1 MYRFSIFVLQLLLL
15 IIALTFI
22 FTNPFIV
29 SLDIGNLK
37 YSFSSNLFAVIFISF
52 IFLLYL
58 VFYLFFRS
66 RLSLGKYFLKNK
78 YNKIEK
84 GYLHFVDAMIA
95 VANKDNK
102 TALKSHKK
110 MVSYLKDDPSL
121 SLLLKSEVLKIEKK
135 FPELNNIYEDMIKS
149 KKTETLGY
157 RGLMEQNL
165 RNQDYHHAFLYGE
178 KLFSINPNIEKL
190 YDTLIFIAAKT
201 KNWNQIILLSD
212 KAFSNKIISKNDL
225 NENKSIGFYEI
236 AKIKFDSDIKDAH
249 KNILKALELKKNFAP
264 FIKLHLEIIVNLN
277 DKKNLKKLIK
287 KYWSLNPSSLLRS
300 IITKTLNEND
310 LTDIKLINEII
321 NDNDL
326 TDIKFINEIIKNNV
340 GEEESKKLLI
350 YFAIKNLKW
359 DIARENVIGMIGS
372 NPSKDI
378 CYFMSDIELGENND
392 KQKSDAWIMRAEN
405 AKLENCWICRIT
417 NQSQEE
423 WSSLSNS
430 GNYNSLVW
438 SSPMMIRQNSN

>member
-1 MYRFSIFVLQLLLL
+1 MYRFSIFVLQFLLL
-15 IIALTFI
+15 IIALTFV

-37 YSFSSNLFAVIFISF
+37 YSFSSNLFAVVFISF

-58 VFYLFFRS
+58 VLYLFFRS

-135 FPELNNIYEDMIKS
+135 FPELNNVYEDMIKS

-157 RGLMEQNL
+157 RGLMEHNL

-201 KNWNQIILLSD
+201 KNWNQIISLSD

-236 AKIKFDSDIKDAH
+236 AKIKYDSDIKDSL
-249 KNILKALELKKNFAP
+249 KNILKAVDMKKNFP
-264 FIKLHLEIIVNLN
+264 PYVKLHLEITAALN
-277 DKKNLKKLIK
+277 DKRNLKKLIK

-300 IITKTLNEND
+300 IIIKTLNDND

-321 NDNDL
+321 
-326 TDIKFINEIIKNNV
+326 KNNA

-359 DIARENVIGMIGS
+359 DIARENIIGMIGS
-372 NPSKDI
+372 SPSRDI

>member
-1 MYRFSIFVLQLLLL
+1 MYRLSIFVLQFLLL
-15 IIALTFI
+15 IIALSFI

-37 YSFSSNLFAVIFISF
+37 YSFSSNLFAIIFISF

-121 SLLLKSEVLKIEKK
+121 SLLLKAEVLKIEKK

-212 KAFSNKIISKNDL
+212 KASSNKIISKNDL

-236 AKIKFDSDIKDAH
+236 AKIKYDSDIKDSL
-249 KNILKALELKKNFAP
+249 KNILKALDLKKNFP
-264 FIKLHLEIIVNLN
+264 PYVKLHLEIIAGLN
-277 DKKNLKKLIK
+277 DKRNLKKLIK

-300 IITKTLNEND
+300 II
-310 LTDIKLINEII
+310 IKIL

-326 TDIKFINEIIKNNV
+326 TDIKFINEIIKNNA

-405 AKLENCWICRIT
+405 AKLENSWICRIT

-423 WSSLSNS
+423 WSSLSES

-438 SSPMMIRQNSN
+438 SSPMMIRQNRN

>member
-1 MYRFSIFVLQLLLL
+1 MYRLSIFVLQFLLL

-37 YSFSSNLFAVIFISF
+37 YSFSSNLFAVVFISF

-102 TALKSHKK
+102 TALKSHNK

-212 KAFSNKIISKNDL
+212 KAFSNKIINKNDL
-225 NENKSIGFYEI
+225 NENKSVGFYEI
-236 AKIKFDSDIKDAH
+236 AKIKYDSDIKDSL
-249 KNILKALELKKNFAP
+249 KNILKALDLKKNFP
-264 FIKLHLEIIVNLN
+264 PYVKLHLEIIAGLN
-277 DKKNLKKLIK
+277 DKRNLKKLIK
-287 KYWSLNPSSLLRS
+287 KYWSSNPSSLLRS
-300 IITKTLNEND
+300 II
-310 LTDIKLINEII
+310 IKIL

-326 TDIKFINEIIKNNV
+326 TNIKFINEIIKNNA

-350 YFAIKNLKW
+350 YFAIKNSNW
-359 DIARENVIGMIGS
+359 DVARKNISGMIGV
-372 NPSKDI
+372 NPSKEI

-405 AKLENCWICRIT
+405 ASIEDTWICRIS
-417 NQSQEE
+417 NQTQDE
-423 WSSLSNS
+423 WSALSNS

-438 SSPMMIRQNSN
+438 TTHKMLRQNNN

>member
-1 MYRFSIFVLQLLLL
+1 MVL
-15 IIALTFI
+15 
-22 FTNPFIV
+22 
-29 SLDIGNLK
+29 
-37 YSFSSNLFAVIFISF
+37 
-52 IFLLYL
+52 
-58 VFYLFFRS
+58 YLFFRS

-121 SLLLKSEVLKIEKK
+121 SLLLKAEVLKIEKK
-135 FPELNNIYEDMIKS
+135 FPELNNVYENMIKS

-212 KAFSNKIISKNDL
+212 KAFSNKLISKNDL
-225 NENKSIGFYEI
+225 NENKSVGFYEI
-236 AKIKFDSDIKDAH
+236 AKIKYDSDIKDSL
-249 KNILKALELKKNFAP
+249 KNILKAVDLKKNFP
-264 FIKLHLEIIVNLN
+264 PYVKLHLEIIVGLN
-277 DKKNLKKLIK
+277 DKRNLKKLIK

-300 IITKTLNEND
+300 II
-310 LTDIKLINEII
+310 IKIL

-326 TDIKFINEIIKNNV
+326 TEIKFINEIINNNSS
-340 GEEESKKLLI
+340 EEESKKLLI

-405 AKLENCWICRIT
+405 AKLENSWICRIT

-423 WSSLSNS
+423 WSSLSDS

>member
-1 MYRFSIFVLQLLLL
+1 MYRLSIFVLQFLIL

-236 AKIKFDSDIKDAH
+236 AKIKFDSDIKDAL
-249 KNILKALELKKNFAP
+249 KNILKAIELKKNFAP
-264 FIKLHLEIIVNLN
+264 YVKLHLEIIVNLN
-277 DKKNLKKLIK
+277 DKRNLKKLIK
-287 KYWSLNPSSLLRS
+287 KYWNLNPSALLRS
-300 IITKTLNEND
+300 IITKVL
-310 LTDIKLINEII
+310 

-326 TDIKFINEIIKNNV
+326 IDIKFINEIIKNNAS
-340 GEEESKKLLI
+340 EEESKKLLI

-359 DIARENVIGMIGS
+359 NIARENIIGMIGS

-405 AKLENCWICRIT
+405 AKLENSWICRIT

-423 WSSLSNS
+423 WSSLSDS

>member
-1 MYRFSIFVLQLLLL
+1 MYRFSIFVLQFLLL

-22 FTNPFIV
+22 FTNPFVV

-37 YSFSSNLFAVIFISF
+37 YSFSSNLFAVVFISF

-58 VFYLFFRS
+58 IFYLFFRS

-135 FPELNNIYEDMIKS
+135 FPELNNVYEDMIKS

-236 AKIKFDSDIKDAH
+236 AKIKFDSDIKDAL
-249 KNILKALELKKNFAP
+249 KNILKAIELKKNFAP
-264 FIKLHLEIIVNLN
+264 YVKLHLEITVDLN
-277 DKKNLKKLIK
+277 DKRNLKKLIK
-287 KYWSLNPSSLLRS
+287 KYWSSNPSSLLRS
-300 IITKTLNEND
+300 II
-310 LTDIKLINEII
+310 IKIL

-326 TDIKFINEIIKNNV
+326 TDIKFINEIIKNNA

-405 AKLENCWICRIT
+405 AKLENSWICRIT

-423 WSSLSNS
+423 WSSLSDS

-438 SSPMMIRQNSN
+438 SSPMMIRQNRN

>member
-1 MYRFSIFVLQLLLL
+1 MYRLSIFVLQFLIL

-37 YSFSSNLFAVIFISF
+37 YSFSSNLFAVVFISF

-135 FPELNNIYEDMIKS
+135 FPELNNVYEDMIKS

-165 RNQDYHHAFLYGE
+165 RNKDYHHAFLYGE

-236 AKIKFDSDIKDAH
+236 AKIKFDSDIKDAL
-249 KNILKALELKKNFAP
+249 KNILKALELKKSFAP
-264 FIKLHLEIIVNLN
+264 YVKLHLEIIVNLN
-277 DKKNLKKLIK
+277 DKRNLKKLIK
-287 KYWSLNPSSLLRS
+287 RYWSLNPSSLLRP
-300 IITKTLNEND
+300 IITKIL
-310 LTDIKLINEII
+310 

-359 DIARENVIGMIGS
+359 DIARENIIGMIGCS
-372 NPSKDI
+372 PSRDI

-405 AKLENCWICRIT
+405 AKLENSWICRIT

-423 WSSLSNS
+423 WSSLSDS

>member
-1 MYRFSIFVLQLLLL
+1 MYRLSIFVLQFLIL

-22 FTNPFIV
+22 FTNPFII

-37 YSFSSNLFAVIFISF
+37 YSFSSNLLSVVFISF

-110 MVSYLKDDPSL
+110 MVSYLKDDQSL
-121 SLLLKSEVLKIEKK
+121 SLLLKAEVLKIEKK
-135 FPELNNIYEDMIKS
+135 FPELNNVYEDMIKS

-201 KNWNQIILLSD
+201 KNWNQIVLLSD
-212 KAFSNKIISKNDL
+212 KAFSHKIISKNDL
-225 NENKSIGFYEI
+225 NENKSVGFYEI
-236 AKIKFDSDIKDAH
+236 AKIKYDSDIKDSL
-249 KNILKALELKKNFAP
+249 KNILKALDLKKNFP
-264 FIKLHLEIIVNLN
+264 PYVKLHLEIIAGLN
-277 DKKNLKKLIK
+277 DKRNLKKLIK

-300 IITKTLNEND
+300 II
-310 LTDIKLINEII
+310 IKIL

-326 TDIKFINEIIKNNV
+326 TEIKFINEIINNNAS
-340 GEEESKKLLI
+340 EEESKKLLI
-350 YFAIKNLKW
+350 YFAIKNSNW
-359 DIARENVIGMIGS
+359 DVARKNISGMIGV
-372 NPSKDI
+372 NPSKEI

-405 AKLENCWICRIT
+405 ASIEDTWICRIS
-417 NQSQEE
+417 NQTQDE
-423 WSSLSNS
+423 WSALSNS

-438 SSPMMIRQNSN
+438 TTHKMLRQNNN

>member
-1 MYRFSIFVLQLLLL
+1 MYRLSIFVLQFLLL
-15 IIALTFI
+15 IIGLTFI

-29 SLDIGNLK
+29 SIDIGNLK

-52 IFLLYL
+52 IFLLYW

-66 RLSLGKYFLKNK
+66 RLLLGKYFLKNK

-135 FPELNNIYEDMIKS
+135 FPELNNVYESMIKS

-201 KNWNQIILLSD
+201 KNWNQIILLSN

-225 NENKSIGFYEI
+225 NENKSVGFYEI
-236 AKIKFDSDIKDAH
+236 AKIKYHSDINDSL
-249 KNILKALELKKNFAP
+249 KNILKAIDLKKNFP
-264 FIKLHLEIIVNLN
+264 PYVKLHLEIIASLN
-277 DKKNLKKLIK
+277 DKRNLKKLIK
-287 KYWSLNPSSLLRS
+287 KYWSLNPTSPLRS
-300 IITKTLNEND
+300 II
-310 LTDIKLINEII
+310 IKIL

-326 TDIKFINEIIKNNV
+326 TDIKFINEIIKNNTS
-340 GEEESKKLLI
+340 EEESKKLLI

-359 DIARENVIGMIGS
+359 DIARENIIGMIGS
-372 NPSKDI
+372 SPSKDI

-405 AKLENCWICRIT
+405 AKLENSWICRIT

-423 WSSLSNS
+423 WSSLSDS

>member
-1 MYRFSIFVLQLLLL
+1 MYRLSIFVLQLLLL

-37 YSFSSNLFAVIFISF
+37 YSFSSNLFAVVFISF
-52 IFLLYL
+52 IFLLYF

-66 RLSLGKYFLKNK
+66 RLSLGNYFLKNK

-110 MVSYLKDDPSL
+110 MVGYLKDDLSL

-236 AKIKFDSDIKDAH
+236 AKIKYDSDIKDSL
-249 KNILKALELKKNFAP
+249 KNILKAVDLKKNFSP
-264 FIKLHLEIIVNLN
+264 YVKLHLEIIASLN
-277 DKKNLKKLIK
+277 DKRNLKKLIK
-287 KYWSLNPSSLLRS
+287 KYWSSNPSSLLRS
-300 IITKTLNEND
+300 II
-310 LTDIKLINEII
+310 IKIL
-321 NDNDL
+321 NDNNL
-326 TDIKFINEIIKNNV
+326 TDIKFINEIVKNNV

-359 DIARENVIGMIGS
+359 DIARDNIIGMIGS
-372 NPSKDI
+372 RPSKDI
-378 CYFMSDIELGENND
+378 CYFMSEIELGENND

-405 AKLENCWICRIT
+405 AKLENSWICRIT

>member
-1 MYRFSIFVLQLLLL
+1 MYRFSIFVLQFLIL

-135 FPELNNIYEDMIKS
+135 FPELNNVYEDMIKS

-201 KNWNQIILLSD
+201 KNWNQIILLSN

-225 NENKSIGFYEI
+225 NENKSVGFYEI
-236 AKIKFDSDIKDAH
+236 AKIKYDSDIKDSL
-249 KNILKALELKKNFAP
+249 KNILKAIDLKKNFP
-264 FIKLHLEIIVNLN
+264 PYVKLHLEIIASSN
-277 DKKNLKKLIK
+277 DKRNLKKLIK
-287 KYWSLNPSSLLRS
+287 KYWSLNPTSPLRF
-300 IITKTLNEND
+300 II
-310 LTDIKLINEII
+310 IKIL

-326 TDIKFINEIIKNNV
+326 TDIKFINEIIKTNAS
-340 GEEESKKLLI
+340 EEESKKLLI

-359 DIARENVIGMIGS
+359 DIARENIIGMIGS
-372 NPSKDI
+372 SPSKDI

-405 AKLENCWICRIT
+405 AKLENSWICRIT

-423 WSSLSNS
+423 WSSLSDS

>member
-1 MYRFSIFVLQLLLL
+1 MYRLSIFVLQFLIL

-22 FTNPFIV
+22 FTNPFII

-190 YDTLIFIAAKT
+190 YDSLIFIAAKT

-236 AKIKFDSDIKDAH
+236 AKIKFDSDIKDAL
-249 KNILKALELKKNFAP
+249 KNILKAIELKKNFAP
-264 FIKLHLEIIVNLN
+264 YVKLHLEITVALN
-277 DKKNLKKLIK
+277 DKRNLKKLIK
-287 KYWSLNPSSLLRS
+287 KYWSSNPSSLLRS
-300 IITKTLNEND
+300 II
-310 LTDIKLINEII
+310 IKIL
-321 NDNDL
+321 NDNEL
-326 TDIKFINEIIKNNV
+326 TDIKFINEIIKNNS

-372 NPSKDI
+372 NPSRDI

-392 KQKSDAWIMRAEN
+392 KQRSDAWIMRAEN
-405 AKLENCWICRIT
+405 AKLENSWICRIT

-423 WSSLSNS
+423 WSSLSDS

-438 SSPMMIRQNSN
+438 TSPMMIRQNRN

>member
-1 MYRFSIFVLQLLLL
+1 MYRLSIFVLQFLLL

-22 FTNPFIV
+22 FTNPFVV

-37 YSFSSNLFAVIFISF
+37 YSFSSNLFAVVFISF

-58 VFYLFFRS
+58 IFYLFFRS

-110 MVSYLKDDPSL
+110 MISYLKDDPSL
-121 SLLLKSEVLKIEKK
+121 SLLLKAEVLKIEKK
-135 FPELNNIYEDMIKS
+135 FPELNNVYEDMIKS

-201 KNWNQIILLSD
+201 KNWNQIVLLSD
-212 KAFSNKIISKNDL
+212 KAFSHKIISKNDL

-236 AKIKFDSDIKDAH
+236 AKIKYDSDIKDSL
-249 KNILKALELKKNFAP
+249 KNILKALDLKKNFSP
-264 FIKLHLEIIVNLN
+264 YVKLHLEIVAALN
-277 DKKNLKKLIK
+277 DIRNLKKLIK
-287 KYWSLNPSSLLRS
+287 KYWSSNPSSLLRS
-300 IITKTLNEND
+300 II
-310 LTDIKLINEII
+310 IKIL

-350 YFAIKNLKW
+350 YFAIKNSKW
-359 DIARENVIGMIGS
+359 DIARDNIIGMIGS
-372 NPSKDI
+372 SPSKDI
-378 CYFMSDIELGENND
+378 CYFMSEIELGENND

-405 AKLENCWICRIT
+405 AKLENSWICRIT

-423 WSSLSNS
+423 WSSLSDS

-438 SSPMMIRQNSN
+438 SSPKMIRQNRN

>member
-1 MYRFSIFVLQLLLL
+1 MYRLSIFVLQFLIL

-135 FPELNNIYEDMIKS
+135 YPELNNIYEDMIKS

-236 AKIKFDSDIKDAH
+236 AKIKYDSDIKDSL
-249 KNILKALELKKNFAP
+249 KNILKAVDMKKNFP
-264 FIKLHLEIIVNLN
+264 PYVKLHLEITVSLN
-277 DKKNLKKLIK
+277 NKRNLKKLIK
-287 KYWSLNPSSLLRS
+287 KYWSSNPSSLLRS
-300 IITKTLNEND
+300 II
-310 LTDIKLINEII
+310 IKIL

-326 TDIKFINEIIKNNV
+326 TDIKFINEIIKNNA

-405 AKLENCWICRIT
+405 AKLENSWICRIT

>member
-1 MYRFSIFVLQLLLL
+1 MYRFSIFVLQFLLL

-110 MVSYLKDDPSL
+110 MVGYLKDDPSL

-236 AKIKFDSDIKDAH
+236 AKIKFDSDIKDAL
-249 KNILKALELKKNFAP
+249 KNILKAIELKKNFAP
-264 FIKLHLEIIVNLN
+264 YVKLHLEITVALN
-277 DKKNLKKLIK
+277 DKRGLKKLIK
-287 KYWSLNPSSLLRS
+287 KYWSSNPSSLLRS
-300 IITKTLNEND
+300 II
-310 LTDIKLINEII
+310 IKIL

-326 TDIKFINEIIKNNV
+326 TDIKFINEIIKNNA

-359 DIARENVIGMIGS
+359 DIARENIIGMIGS
-372 NPSKDI
+372 SPSKDI

-405 AKLENCWICRIT
+405 AKLENSWICRIT

-438 SSPMMIRQNSN
+438 TSPMMIRQNNN

>member
-1 MYRFSIFVLQLLLL
+1 MYRFSIFVLQILLLT
-15 IIALTFI
+15 IALTFI
-22 FTNPFIV
+22 FTNPFTV

-37 YSFSSNLFAVIFISF
+37 YSFSSNLFAVVSISF

-58 VFYLFFRS
+58 IFYLFFRS

-84 GYLHFVDAMIA
+84 GYLYFVDAMIA
-95 VANKDNK
+95 IANKDNK

-135 FPELNNIYEDMIKS
+135 FPELNNVYEDMIKS

-201 KNWNQIILLSD
+201 KNWNQIVLLSD
-212 KAFSNKIISKNDL
+212 KAFSHKIISKNDL
-225 NENKSIGFYEI
+225 NENKSVGFYEI
-236 AKIKFDSDIKDAH
+236 AKIKYDSDIKDSL
-249 KNILKALELKKNFAP
+249 KNILKAVDLKKNFP
-264 FIKLHLEIIVNLN
+264 PYVKFHLEIVASLN

-287 KYWSLNPSSLLRS
+287 KYWNLKPSSLLRS
-300 IITKTLNEND
+300 IIIKILIDND

-321 NDNDL
+321 N
-326 TDIKFINEIIKNNV
+326 NNAS
-340 GEEESKKLLI
+340 EEESKKLLI
-350 YFAIKNLKW
+350 YFAIKNSKW
-359 DIARENVIGMIGS
+359 DIAREKITGMIGS

-405 AKLENCWICRIT
+405 AKLENSWICRIT

-423 WSSLSNS
+423 WSSLSDS

>member
-1 MYRFSIFVLQLLLL
+1 MYRLSIFVLQFLIL

-37 YSFSSNLFAVIFISF
+37 YSFSSNLFAIIFISF

-66 RLSLGKYFLKNK
+66 RLLLGKYFLKNK

-135 FPELNNIYEDMIKS
+135 FPELNNVYEDMIKS

-236 AKIKFDSDIKDAH
+236 AKIKFDSDIKDAL
-249 KNILKALELKKNFAP
+249 KNIIKALELKKNFP
-264 FIKLHLEIIVNLN
+264 PYVKLHLETTVALN
-277 DKKNLKKLIK
+277 DKRNLKKLIK
-287 KYWSLNPSSLLRS
+287 KYWSSNPSSLLRS
-300 IITKTLNEND
+300 II
-310 LTDIKLINEII
+310 IKIL

-326 TDIKFINEIIKNNV
+326 TDIKFINEIIKNNA

-405 AKLENCWICRIT
+405 AKLENSWICRIT

-423 WSSLSNS
+423 WSSLSES

-438 SSPMMIRQNSN
+438 SSPMMIRQNRN

>member
-1 MYRFSIFVLQLLLL
+1 MYRFSIFVLQFLLL
-15 IIALTFI
+15 IVALTFI

-37 YSFSSNLFAVIFISF
+37 YSFSSNLFAVVFISF

-135 FPELNNIYEDMIKS
+135 FPELNNVYEDMIKS

-236 AKIKFDSDIKDAH
+236 AKIKFDSDIKDAL
-249 KNILKALELKKNFAP
+249 KNILKAIELKKNFAP
-264 FIKLHLEIIVNLN
+264 YVKLHLETTVALN
-277 DKKNLKKLIK
+277 DKRKLKKLIK
-287 KYWSLNPSSLLRS
+287 KYWSSNPSSLLRS
-300 IITKTLNEND
+300 II
-310 LTDIKLINEII
+310 IKIL

-350 YFAIKNLKW
+350 YFAIKNSKW
-359 DIARENVIGMIGS
+359 DIARDNIIGMIGS
-372 NPSKDI
+372 SPSKDI
-378 CYFMSDIELGENND
+378 CYFMSEIELGENND

-405 AKLENCWICRIT
+405 AKLENSWICRIT

-423 WSSLSNS
+423 WSSLSDS

-438 SSPMMIRQNSN
+438 SSPMMIRQNIN